1 MIRDFSDNI
10 TLEMMHLKKKKDKH
24 QIKHMIDELEQGLQ

>member
-10 TLEMMHLKKKKDKH
+10 TLEMMHLKKKEDKLH
-24 QIKHMIDELEQGLQ
+24 IKHMIDELEQGLQ